1 MHRRLKIWILVAAGA
16 LLLIAAALV
25 HTTASRAAA
34 ACNTASGNEGTASP
48 IKAAQQ
54 GTPTDLALV
63 QAAGEGC
70 LDCHADQEKL
80 KALAVEEETA
90 ESLSEGPG

>member
-1 MHRRLKIWILVAAGA
+1 MHRRFKIWILVAVGT
-16 LLLIAAALV
+16 LLLLAAALV

-34 ACNTASGNEGTASP
+34 ACNTAPGSEGAASP

-70 LDCHADQEKL
+70 LDCHADQEKV

-90 ESLSEGPG
+90 ESPSEGPG

>member
-1 MHRRLKIWILVAAGA
+1 MHRQFKVWLLVVVGA

-25 HTTASRAAA
+25 QTTVSRASA
-34 ACNTASGNEGTASP
+34 ACNTASGSEGAGSP
-48 IKAAQQ
+48 VGAAQA

-70 LDCHADQEKL
+70 LDCHADQEKV
-80 KALAVEEETA
+80 KALAVGEEAA